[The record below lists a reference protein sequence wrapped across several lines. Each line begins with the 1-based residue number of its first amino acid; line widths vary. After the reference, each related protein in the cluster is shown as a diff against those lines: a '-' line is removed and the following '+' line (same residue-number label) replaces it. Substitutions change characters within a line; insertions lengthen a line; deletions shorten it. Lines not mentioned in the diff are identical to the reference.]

1 MKRLYRTVRLV
12 LHAIAAVFY
21 CGVVF
26 PFINQ
31 EAKDRYVRKWSAKLM
46 AISGVTMRIYHA
58 ERIAPRSLIVSNHIS
73 WLDIFLIYSHFNG
86 HFIAKSTMAN
96 WPVMGYLGKKVGTL
110 YLDRSSGRNL
120 KQILGRL
127 VGNLNDEERCIFFPE
142 GTTAKQGEMLPF
154 FPNLFEGAIQV
165 NLPIQPF
172 AIRYIMPDG
181 SYAEAVD
188 FSGDVSMQESMKRIF
203 SADGITAELTVLP
216 PIDPQGKTRR
226 ELAQASQAIIQ
237 STIGNQTDS
246 EPGNPVA

>member
-12 LHAIAAVFY
+12 LHALAAVFY

-26 PFINQ
+26 PFISQ
-31 EAKDRYVRKWSAKLM
+31 EAKDRYVRNWSARLM
-46 AISGVTMRIYHA
+46 AISGVAMRVHHA

-73 WLDIFLIYSHFNG
+73 WLDIFLIYAHFNG

-142 GTTAKQGEMLPF
+142 GTTARQGEMLPF

-181 SYAEAVD
+181 TYADAVD
-188 FSGDVSMQESMKRIF
+188 FSGDMSMQESMRRIF
-203 SADGITAELTVLP
+203 SVDGITAELTVLP
-216 PIDPQGKTRR
+216 TIDPQGKTRR
-226 ELAQASQAIIQ
+226 ELANESRAIIQ
-237 STIGNQTDS
+237 SAIEGMAGS
-246 EPGNPVA
+246 EPRDTVA